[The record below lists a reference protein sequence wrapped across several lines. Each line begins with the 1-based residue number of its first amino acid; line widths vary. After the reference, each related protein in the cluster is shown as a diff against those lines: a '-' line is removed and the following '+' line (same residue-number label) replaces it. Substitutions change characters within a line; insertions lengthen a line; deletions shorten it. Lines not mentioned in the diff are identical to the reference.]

1 MYQNMYQADFA
12 TILVQKKQKSRPV
25 NQSAK
30 SEQTREKQRKNKEKR
45 RSHDLRFL
53 VWVTGLEPAASTT
66 PTDMG

>member
-12 TILVQKKQKSRPV
+12 TILVQKKQKSLPV

-45 RSHDLRFL
+45 RSYDLRFL
-53 VWVTGLEPAASTT
+53 VRVLI
-66 PTDMG
+66 TDLIKDRKNKP